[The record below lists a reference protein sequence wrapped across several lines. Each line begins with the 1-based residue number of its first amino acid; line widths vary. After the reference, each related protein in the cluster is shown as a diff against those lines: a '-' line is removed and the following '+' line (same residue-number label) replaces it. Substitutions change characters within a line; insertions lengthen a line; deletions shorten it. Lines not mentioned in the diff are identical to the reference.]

1 MHTRDTESLD
11 RCLSLS
17 LHLFKPFK
25 NYYFLKFVT
34 WLKALSTAV
43 RRDGAVKIFSQSLL
57 FNLRCKS
64 QNEFLSNFSSSTEII
79 PCKIC
84 QKHQDTQEH
93 ALFCEKLKLYMTIE
107 NIDNYWRMLNIQI
120 CSVMLMTSSSSQMFF
135 KQSSPQGRKY
145 ETLLE
150 RAYLGLVQG
159 HMTCN
164 CNISHWNCIIIK
176 GCVIDLVS

>member
-1 MHTRDTESLD
+1 MLTRDTESLD
-11 RCLSLS
+11 RCPSVS
-17 LHLFKPFK
+17 FHLFKPFE
-25 NYYFLKFVT
+25 NYYILKFVT

-107 NIDNYWRMLNIQI
+107 NRQFLEDVKYSDLISNVNDQLLITDVFQAIIDTREKI
-120 CSVMLMTSSSSQMFF
+120 CDTARESQPGPSSG
-135 KQSSPQGRKY
+135 P
-145 ETLLE
+145 
-150 RAYLGLVQG
+150 
-159 HMTCN
+159 H
-164 CNISHWNCIIIK
+164 
-176 GCVIDLVS
+176 DL

>member
-1 MHTRDTESLD
+1 MHTRDSESLD

-17 LHLFKPFK
+17 LHLFKPFE

-107 NIDNYWRMLNIQI
+107 NRQ
-120 CSVMLMTSSSSQMFF
+120 
-135 KQSSPQGRKY
+135 
-145 ETLLE
+145 LLE
-150 RAYLGLVQG
+150 DVKYSDLFSNVNDQLLITDVFQAIIDTREKIRDTPRESLPGLSSG
-159 HMTCN
+159 PR
-164 CNISHWNCIIIK
+164 
-176 GCVIDLVS
+176 DL